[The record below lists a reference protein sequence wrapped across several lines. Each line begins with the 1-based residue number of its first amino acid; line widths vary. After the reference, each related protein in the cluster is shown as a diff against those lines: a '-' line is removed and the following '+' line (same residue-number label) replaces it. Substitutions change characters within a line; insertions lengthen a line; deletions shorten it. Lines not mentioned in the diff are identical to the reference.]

1 MTKIKEL
8 EVSTPQGMSGQLRRE
23 SQYVFNYGRGV
34 DPSCEISLTMPLR
47 AQSYAGNV
55 LPPIFTMN
63 RPEGWLAQ
71 ELVRRMARLGPM
83 DDMRLLAI
91 TGEHQIGRLRFTEPG
106 KPDHTRQAR
115 IGLREILSAESSAEV
130 FAFLVDQYIDSGISG
145 VQPKIM
151 APDADRLPPPADRT
165 TASVADLIVKSG
177 GPQYPDLAV
186 NEFLCMSAAR
196 HAGLQTPE
204 FWLSNDRQLF
214 VMKRFDITPEG
225 SQLGFEDMAV
235 LMGKP
240 ADPYGRYKY
249 EGSYENIARALHLY
263 CGAETPQSLGRL
275 FESVALSMM
284 VRNGDAHLKNFGV
297 LYDHPHAM
305 QPPRLAPVY
314 DVVTTTAY
322 SYADTRTGREL
333 TDRTLA
339 LKLAKSKSY
348 PSREELMG
356 FGRVSCNVNR
366 PGEVIERIAE
376 GMTRA
381 LQEYSE
387 LLSSPMRDLIHRE
400 WDAGRMSC
408 APAVSR
414 TAQSLSPIERETHAA
429 PADDSGTKAQP
440 AHRRRSTRR
449 DLNR

>member
-1 MTKIKEL
+1 MMKIKEL
-8 EVSTPQGMSGQLRRE
+8 EVSTPQGMAGPLRRE

-91 TGEHQIGRLRFTEPG
+91 TGAHQIGRLNFKEPG
-106 KPDHTRQAR
+106 QTDSRRQAR
-115 IGLREILSAESSAEV
+115 IGLRGILSAGSSAEV

-151 APDADRLPPPADRT
+151 APDADRLTLPAERT

-196 HAGLQTPE
+196 HAGLAVPE

-214 VMKRFDITPEG
+214 VMKRFDLTPDG
-225 SQLGFEDMAV
+225 ARLGFEDMAV

-240 ADPYGRYKY
+240 ADAYGRYKY

-263 CGAETPQSLGRL
+263 CGAETPQSLSRL
-275 FESVALSMM
+275 FESVALSIM

-314 DVVTTTAY
+314 DIVTTTAY
-322 SYADTRTGREL
+322 SYADTRTGSEL

-348 PSREELMG
+348 PSREELMD

-366 PGEVIERIAE
+366 PVEVIERIAE
-376 GMTRA
+376 GMTWA
-381 LQEYSE
+381 LNEHGE
-387 LLSSPMRDLIHRE
+387 LLSSPMRDIMHRE
-400 WDAGRMSC
+400 WDAGRMSY
-408 APAVSR
+408 APAASR
-414 TAQSLSPIERETHAA
+414 TAQPLSPIERGTQAT
-429 PADDSGTKAQP
+429 PADGSNANERPGP
-440 AHRRRSTRR
+440 RRRSTRR
-449 DLNR
+449 DLSR